1 MNINELGR
9 VVDYLYDRVKPNFP
23 NEYPEDVYGVIYNKV
38 KKNGIKNMKY
48 EDVIKENIK
57 EDFIFNVKPRRH
69 ATEPTPIVTALGIS
83 RRVNKE
89 NIIWNSIPTAPE

>member
-48 EDVIKENIK
+48 EDVIKENISDLRNAFRSK
-57 EDFIFNVKPRRH
+57 RRKTCQ
-69 ATEPTPIVTALGIS
+69 AFSMPSE
-83 RRVNKE
+83 
-89 NIIWNSIPTAPE
+89 IWTMFFS